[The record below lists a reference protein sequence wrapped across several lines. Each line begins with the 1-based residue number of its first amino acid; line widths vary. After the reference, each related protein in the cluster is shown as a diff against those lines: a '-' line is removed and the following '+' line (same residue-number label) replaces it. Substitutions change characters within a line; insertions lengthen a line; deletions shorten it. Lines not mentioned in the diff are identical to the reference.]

1 MTVRNILNACNNVD
15 IETRVFIEDRQGR
28 IWTGNELTIP
38 EYVLEMNVN
47 SFCFVNSQNQM
58 NILVDK

>member
-1 MTVRNILNACNNVD
+1 MTVRNILNTCGNVN
-15 IETRVFIEDRQGR
+15 IETRVFIEDREGR
-28 IWTGNELTIP
+28 IWVGNELTIP

-47 SFCFVNSQNQM
+47 LFCVVDSQNQI

>member
-1 MTVRNILNACNNVD
+1 MTVRNILNACGNVN
-15 IETRVFIEDRQGR
+15 IETRVFIEDREGR
-28 IWTGNELTIP
+28 IWVGNELTIP

-47 SFCFVNSQNQM
+47 LFCVVDSQNQI